1 MNPRK
6 FISGVSAS
14 LLLILGIQFI
24 NPTAASAGCRDYP
37 ESVTEACA
45 AQNLAE
51 EQARQIAYAAEMAAR
66 QAAADQAAIDNA
78 NRDAAARAA
87 TQAADAALP
96 ADDCSRS
103 TNKFLQSC
111 IDAATEKARL
121 ENEAKNAADVAATK
135 AADALLQKMT
145 ANVQQISY

>member
-6 FISGVSAS
+6 LISVVCAS
-14 LLLILGIQFI
+14 LLLILGIQLL
-24 NPTAASAGCRDYP
+24 NPTVASAGCRDYP

-78 NRDAAARAA
+78 NRDAANRAA
-87 TQAADAALP
+87 TQAADAAT
-96 ADDCSRS
+96 CSR
-103 TNKFLQSC
+103 
-111 IDAATEKARL
+111 
-121 ENEAKNAADVAATK
+121 
-135 AADALLQKMT
+135 
-145 ANVQQISY
+145 